1 MLQRRR
7 FLRHAAKGWH
17 PAAGWGGP
25 IAEGDDDDD
34 GADAR
39 ERAAD
44 GATGAVRPRG
54 RGVGRR
60 HGVVGLRDGRTAL
73 LAYTALD
80 RLVDCCGDRQP
91 WVLIET

>member
-1 MLQRRR
+1 MTTEQTPENEPPMVPPVLYVP
-7 FLRHAAKGWH
+7 G
-17 PAAGWGGP
+17 
-25 IAEGDDDDD
+25 
-34 GADAR
+34 
-39 ERAAD
+39 
-44 GATGAVRPRG
+44 G